1 MWAEARPLLMR
12 LLRAAPSAEIIEAL
26 MPVADCD
33 TIAIL
38 RRIARTMPDLTAAI
52 QAALDEP
59 MA

>member
-1 MWAEARPLLMR
+1 MR